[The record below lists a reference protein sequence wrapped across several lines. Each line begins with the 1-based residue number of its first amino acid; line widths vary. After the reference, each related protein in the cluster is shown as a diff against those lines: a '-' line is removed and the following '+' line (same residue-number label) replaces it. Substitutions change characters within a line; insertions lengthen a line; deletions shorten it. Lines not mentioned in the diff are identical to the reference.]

1 MRAKVGDRYVMEE
14 LTKRGWLFGGE
25 SSGHIIALDRQS
37 TGDGI
42 VSALQV
48 LAAVRDTGKTLAE
61 LLAGLELMPQVLINK
76 RIEKGYDWK
85 GNAAFVA
92 AVAEGRENARGG
104 ARARADPPLR
114 HGTSAPDHGGDGG

>member
-1 MRAKVGDRYVMEE
+1 M
-14 LTKRGWLFGGE
+14 
-25 SSGHIIALDRQS
+25 
-37 TGDGI
+37 
-42 VSALQV
+42 SALQV

-92 AVAEGRENARGG
+92 AVAEAEKTLAGRGRVLIRPSGTEPLLRIMVETGIRPRRRRLR
-104 ARARADPPLR
+104 RALPMRSESEA
-114 HGTSAPDHGGDGG
+114 S

>member
-1 MRAKVGDRYVMEE
+1 M
-14 LTKRGWLFGGE
+14 
-25 SSGHIIALDRQS
+25 
-37 TGDGI
+37 
-42 VSALQV
+42 SALQV

-92 AVAEGRENARGG
+92 AVAEAEKTLAGRGRVLIRPSGTEPLLRIMVETGDKAE
-104 ARARADPPLR
+104 AQTLAQSLADALR
-114 HGTSAPDHGGDGG
+114 V